1 MHYIVA
7 RWTTVFC
14 CWNAIIG
21 FQSSL
26 FVPLCNGWPST
37 MELIQNVMRRH
48 QQQHHKHFLVHCSL
62 LSHLHIVTYEYGVSI
77 CCPRWENIVIKL
89 ENPDMCVCV
98 WKKANEDSQH
108 LQYLGTAVFDSGQ
121 KIPFSP
127 SGWMT
132 LIICLDDSQYLF
144 GWFSPSVWNWM
155 ILIICLDDRTI
166 NWSFQFV
173 ISFDLELSFWNKG
186 NKGRREVE
194 WETFY
199 NVALKQ

>member
-98 WKKANEDSQH
+98 WKKPTKTLNICSILELQSLTAAKRFRSHH
-108 LQYLGTAVFDSGQ
+108 LV
-121 KIPFSP
+121 
-127 SGWMT
+127 GWLSLSVWMI
-132 LIICLDDSQYLF
+132 LNICLDDSHHLF
-144 GWFSPSVWNWM
+144 GIGWFSLSVWM
-155 ILIICLDDRTI
+155 IGRSIGVF
-166 NWSFQFV
+166 S
-173 ISFDLELSFWNKG
+173 LS
-186 NKGRREVE
+186 
-194 WETFY
+194 
-199 NVALKQ
+199 

>member
-98 WKKANEDSQH
+98 KKSQRRLSTSAVSWNCSLWQRPKDSV
-108 LQYLGTAVFDSGQ
+108 LT
-121 KIPFSP
+121 I
-127 SGWMT
+127 W
-132 LIICLDDSQYLF
+132 LDDSYYLF
-144 GWFSPSVWNWM
+144 GWFSISVWM
-155 ILIICLDDRTI
+155 ILTICLELDDSHYLFG
-166 NWSFQFV
+166 WSDDQ
-173 ISFDLELSFWNKG
+173 LEFSVCHKFWPG
-186 NKGRREVE
+186 VE
-194 WETFY
+194 F
-199 NVALKQ
+199 LK

>member
-89 ENPDMCVCV
+89 ENPDMCVCEKKTTKTLNICSILELQSLTAAKRFRSHHLVGWLSLSV
-98 WKKANEDSQH
+98 WMI
-108 LQYLGTAVFDSGQ
+108 LT
-121 KIPFSP
+121 
-127 SGWMT
+127 
-132 LIICLDDSQYLF
+132 ICLELDDSHYLF
-144 GWFSPSVWNWM
+144 GWSDDQLEFSV
-155 ILIICLDDRTI
+155 CHK
-166 NWSFQFV
+166 
-173 ISFDLELSFWNKG
+173 FWPG
-186 NKGRREVE
+186 VE
-194 WETFY
+194 F
-199 NVALKQ
+199 LK